1 MITRRSAITTGL
13 AAASALWAGGLRA
26 STLRPAGHDEWSI
39 DALLVDQNVQMSRQA
54 DAVIAKFGR
63 TLPVLAIRLD
73 AAGHSDL
80 MRTFSTSRTIAGI
93 SSGATL
99 FCLERLAWDHGY
111 RLIQR
116 TQHLLGP
123 LNDMPAQECAD
134 YRPSHVD
141 GALHLWVMRNRASSL
156 GLSAKTGCSPRMRI
170 WNFTAIP
177 TRSYGVRPVSTS
189 LLLQ

>member
-26 STLRPAGHDEWSI
+26 STQRPVGHEERSI

-54 DAVIAKFGR
+54 DALIAKFGR
-63 TLPVLAIRLD
+63 SLPVLAIRLD

-80 MRTFSTSRTIAGI
+80 MRAFSTSRTIAGI

-111 RLIQR
+111 RLIHR
-116 TQHLLGP
+116 TQYLLGP
-123 LNDMPAQECAD
+123 LNEMPAQECAD

-141 GALHLWVMRNRASSL
+141 GALHLWVMQNRASSRQI
-156 GLSAKTGCSPRMRI
+156 SAAVAS
-170 WNFTAIP
+170 
-177 TRSYGVRPVSTS
+177 
-189 LLLQ
+189 